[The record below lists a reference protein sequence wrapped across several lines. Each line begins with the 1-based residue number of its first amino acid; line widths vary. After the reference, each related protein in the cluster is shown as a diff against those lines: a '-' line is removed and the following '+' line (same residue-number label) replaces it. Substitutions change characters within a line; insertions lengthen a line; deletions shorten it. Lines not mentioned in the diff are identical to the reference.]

1 VGLNVT
7 LTPRS
12 CQLGFIYCYKFIES
26 AKKLVLYHKT
36 PCEDI
41 PSAFNEY
48 KGRLIVGVG
57 NILRVYEM
65 GIKKLLRKV
74 ENKNF

>member
-1 VGLNVT
+1 MHN
-7 LTPRS
+7 
-12 CQLGFIYCYKFIES
+12 
-26 AKKLVLYHKT
+26 T

-48 KGRLIVGVG
+48 RGRLIAGVG
-57 NILRVYEM
+57 NILRVYEL
-65 GIKKLLRKV
+65 GQKKLLRKC